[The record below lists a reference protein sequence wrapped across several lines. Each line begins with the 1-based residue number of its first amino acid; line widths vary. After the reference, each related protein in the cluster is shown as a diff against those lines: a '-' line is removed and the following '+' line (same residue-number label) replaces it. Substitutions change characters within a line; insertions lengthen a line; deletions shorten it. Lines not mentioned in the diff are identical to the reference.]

1 MKRTVILLGALLLC
15 LCLTACSHKLPEPK
29 SEEELAAELPEEF
42 LSVTLEGEELPVDSV
57 ELTVTDRNID
67 LDRQTDDISCQVTLV
82 GTDFSLS
89 YSCDLHYAYVRESGW
104 EIRSYE
110 LTNEPGLLLDE
121 TTYLAQLDTA
131 NRQRLE
137 EESLTDLTLTTESWQ
152 DVTGSYTQTYS
163 VSRSQTYLEE
173 WGTIRTSG
181 TLTRQGSGFQYVWSR
196 DEDQVE
202 LDYVPINLVGTYW
215 HFCSP
220 DSRVEA
226 AFQIT
231 GEEDGAF
238 TLSGVIRSENWTG
251 YIKEK
256 TLDSQG
262 TWSISEYGSI
272 SFPLTNL
279 KGEELTCNIQSD
291 RQWVNL
297 DELYISALEPVDLP
311 ESGDLSDLME
321 LPIESWTDKL
331 TQEST
336 TPEEDPAPDSGE
348 EDTPEEELPQD
359 YDEKEDSDSGISFWD
374 LLWAI
379 FAT

>member
-1 MKRTVILLGALLLC
+1 
-15 LCLTACSHKLPEPK
+15 
-29 SEEELAAELPEEF
+29 
-42 LSVTLEGEELPVDSV
+42 
-57 ELTVTDRNID
+57 
-67 LDRQTDDISCQVTLV
+67 
-82 GTDFSLS
+82 
-89 YSCDLHYAYVRESGW
+89 VRESGW

-152 DVTGSYTQTYS
+152 DVTGTYSQTYS